1 MWRWATVVGQR
12 YCGDVEVWRWATVVG
27 QRYCGDVEVGY
38 CGGAEVLW

>member
-1 MWRWATVVGQR
+1 MMWRWA
-12 YCGDVEVWRWATVVG
+12 AVVG

>member
-1 MWRWATVVGQR
+1 MM
-12 YCGDVEVWRWATVVG
+12 WRWATVVG

>member
-12 YCGDVEVWRWATVVG
+12 YCGDVEVGYCTVVG